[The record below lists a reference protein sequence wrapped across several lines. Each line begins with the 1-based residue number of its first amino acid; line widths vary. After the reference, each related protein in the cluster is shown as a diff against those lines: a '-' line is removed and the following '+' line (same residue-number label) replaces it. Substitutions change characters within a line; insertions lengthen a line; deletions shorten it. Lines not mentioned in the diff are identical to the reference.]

1 MRTLFLAPG
10 GGVGLEAAVRIW
22 DVIVF
27 EGDDALVRGVVG
39 VFSALESQLHTS
51 REEVLEL
58 LGWQGKGFH
67 AAVQA
72 AGGVEKFM
80 ARLREAGNEDDH
92 PNSASNTTASAAK
105 SFQATP
111 TQTNKS

>member
-22 DVIVF
+22 DVMVF

-39 VFSALESQLHTS
+39 VFAVLESQLHTS

-67 AAVQA
+67 ATVQA

-80 ARLREAGNEDDH
+80 TRLREAGNEDDY
-92 PNSASNTTASAAK
+92 PSSASNTTAAAAK

-111 TQTNKS
+111 QTNKI